1 MGSRL
6 LTLNLDTHVFL
17 DAILGNLKSQ
27 ERSLLKRHRWGIS
40 SIVLWEIEKLSQK
53 KHITLTLDSPDLVK
67 VLEEVRVWELSRE
80 ICLALRKL
88 DFKSDPADELIAATS
103 IVHRAPLLTR
113 DERILSS
120 RIVPFA

>member
-1 MGSRL
+1 M
-6 LTLNLDTHVFL
+6 TLNLDTHVFL
-17 DAILGNLKSQ
+17 DAILGNLKSH

-53 KHITLTLDSPDLVK
+53 KHITLTLDSPDLMK

-80 ICLALRKL
+80 ICLALRRL

-103 IVHRAPLLTR
+103 VVHHAPLLTR
-113 DERILSS
+113 DKRILSS